1 MDFKK
6 LAKENR
12 QNITNIIKLITKE
25 ENEDLTQEVLI
36 KVWKNKEKY
45 EERGSIKSWV
55 STIAKNLSKDY
66 LKSASYKVQSTS
78 TSDEYTI
85 DSIQDANS
93 NPEKTYTKLE
103 RQKMISKAINNLKP
117 KLKEVILLTEIEGY
131 SYEDCAQKLKCPIGT
146 IKSRIFNAKKQLA
159 QDLKELL

>member
-66 LKSASYKVQSTS
+66 LKSAYYKVQSTS

-159 QDLKELL
+159 QDLEELL